1 MTLKL
6 EELCW
11 TFSFDI
17 TGIKRTIE
25 EFRCKSL

>member
-17 TGIKRTIE
+17 TGIKRTII
-25 EFRCKSL
+25 